1 MLGTKLDDTNQ
12 IVARSR
18 EHDALRFDLVDAGVG
33 RIERTGNAI
42 ETNLAAGLLLEI
54 PMEVFPLPG
63 VNHRAKVTKGA
74 VAVPNRERT

>member
-1 MLGTKLDDTNQ
+1 MLGTQLDDPNQ
-12 IVARSR
+12 VVTRPR
-18 EHDALRFDLVDAGVG
+18 QHDAAWFDLIHAGVS
-33 RIERTGNAI
+33 RIERAGNTI

-54 PMEVFPLPG
+54 PLEVLPLPG

>member
-1 MLGTKLDDTNQ
+1 MLGAQLDDANQ
-12 IVARSR
+12 IVTRPR
-18 EHDALRFDLVDAGVG
+18 QHDAAGFDLIHAGVG

>member
-1 MLGTKLDDTNQ
+1 MLGTQLDDTNQ
-12 IVARSR
+12 IVARLR
-18 EHDALRFDLVDAGVG
+18 EHDAPGFDLIHAGVG
-33 RIERTGNAI
+33 RIERTGNTI